1 MKKTLRIEARF
12 GPEEVDRLRGDVSK
26 FMSLSR
32 VDGPLAYS
40 IVTVVDELA
49 CNILE
54 YAQATWLEVELRTG
68 LGQVDLKVRDD
79 GQPFDPIQRVRGES
93 AMLPNENQDR
103 KLGLYMVGKLGEDL
117 QYQRAGSMN
126 EFSLTVRSNETL
138 PHSAAL
144 QIEAEKD
151 LATGV
156 WRFLP
161 VGKIDVFSF
170 PRVKQQLEKISMDE
184 KAARV
189 VVDLG
194 KAEYVASSGWSVFLG
209 RRKLMRL
216 AGGDLA
222 VCAMG
227 TDLQRVY
234 DSMKIARLLPSAP
247 DFAGGAKL
255 LTESKP

>member
-1 MKKTLRIEARF
+1 LKKTLRIEARF
-12 GPEEVDRLRGDVSK
+12 GPEEVDRLRGEVSQ
-26 FMSLSR
+26 FMGLSR

-79 GQPFDPIQRVRGES
+79 GQPFDPIQRVKGES
-93 AMLPNENQDR
+93 AMLPSEDQER
-103 KLGLYMVGKLGEDL
+103 KLGLYMVGKLGENL

-126 EFSLTVRSNETL
+126 ELSLTVRSHESMPN
-138 PHSAAL
+138 SIAM
-144 QIEAEKD
+144 QIETAKD
-151 LATGV
+151 AASGV
-156 WRFLP
+156 WRVTP
-161 VGKIDVFSF
+161 VGKVDVFSF
-170 PRVKQQLEKISMDE
+170 TRVKQHLEKISTDE
-184 KAARV
+184 KSARV

-227 TDLQRVY
+227 PDLQRVY
-234 DSMKIARLLPSAP
+234 DSMKIARLLPAAP
-247 DFAGGAKL
+247 DFAGAVKL
-255 LTESKP
+255 LLESKP